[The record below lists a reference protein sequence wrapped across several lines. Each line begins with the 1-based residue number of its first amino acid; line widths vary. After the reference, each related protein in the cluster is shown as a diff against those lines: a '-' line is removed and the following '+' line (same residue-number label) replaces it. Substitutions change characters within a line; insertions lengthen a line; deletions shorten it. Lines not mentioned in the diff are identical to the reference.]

1 MEPALPRTHHV
12 ARILQ
17 RMVFVGTLSAVLA
30 SCSVPDL
37 VVRTPKEEVAKFP
50 LIDVHSHYTGT
61 PRRTAQEFIET
72 MDATGIERMVL
83 FMGGSFTGGGDRA
96 SEFQKYPE
104 RFVLFY
110 TGPIADDTARAKIR
124 SGDPKAVKE
133 LLADYERALKSDLY
147 GGLGEI
153 HAYHSDRPTQIAPDS
168 QAIRGLLE
176 LATTYDVPI
185 NIHCNADGRVEMER
199 ALQAYSKAAVV
210 WAHTGTF
217 LPPAAIMDLLRTY
230 PNLHFDL
237 AIKNKRLR
245 SDGYP
250 ILFGMTLREDW
261 RQLFESYPDRFFVG
275 FDFPGVGYSHG
286 TRLET
291 ARESTEF
298 IRAILMQLTPST
310 ARKIA
315 YENAQAML
323 AKGKMKR

>member
-1 MEPALPRTHHV
+1 MKPALSRTHHV
-12 ARILQ
+12 ARIL
-17 RMVFVGTLSAVLA
+17 RRIVLVGTLSAVLA
-30 SCSVPDL
+30 ACGVPDL
-37 VVRTPKEEVAKFP
+37 VVRTPKEKVVKLP

-61 PRRTAQEFIET
+61 PRRTAQEFIEA
-72 MDATGIERMVL
+72 MDATGIGRMVL
-83 FMGGSFTGGGDRA
+83 FMGESFTGGGDRA
-96 SEFQKYPE
+96 SELQKYPE

-110 TGPIADDTARAKIR
+110 TGPIANDTARAKIR

-133 LLADYERALKSDLY
+133 LLADYEQALKSGLY

-153 HAYHSDRPTQIAPDS
+153 HAYQMPPDS
-168 QAIRGLLE
+168 PAIRG
-176 LATTYDVPI
+176 
-185 NIHCNADGRVEMER
+185 VEMER
-199 ALQAYSKAAVV
+199 ALQAYPKAAVI

-217 LPPAAIMDLLRTY
+217 LPPAAIMDLLRTH
-230 PNLHFDL
+230 PNLYFDL

-275 FDFPGVGYSHG
+275 FDFPGVGYFHG

-323 AKGKMKR
+323 AKGKIKR

>member
-1 MEPALPRTHHV
+1 MKPDLSRTHHV
-12 ARILQ
+12 TRIL
-17 RMVFVGTLSAVLA
+17 RRILLVGTLSAVLA
-30 SCSVPDL
+30 ACAVPDL
-37 VVRTPKEEVAKFP
+37 VVRTPKEEVAKLP

-72 MDATGIERMVL
+72 MDAVGIGRMVL
-83 FMGGSFTGGGDRA
+83 FMGESFTGGGNRA
-96 SEFQKYPE
+96 SELQKYPE
-104 RFVLFY
+104 RFVLSY
-110 TGPIADDTARAKIR
+110 TGPIANDTARAKIK
-124 SGDPKAVKE
+124 SGDPNAVEE
-133 LLADYERALKSDLY
+133 LLADYERALKSGLY

-153 HAYHSDRPTQIAPDS
+153 HAYHSDRPTQMAPDS
-168 QAIRGLLE
+168 PAIRGLLE
-176 LATTYDVPI
+176 LATRYDVPI

-199 ALQAYSKAAVV
+199 ALKAYPKATVI

-217 LPPAAIMDLLRTY
+217 LPPAAIMDLLRTH
-230 PNLHFDL
+230 PNLYFDL

-250 ILFGMTLREDW
+250 ILFGMTLRDDW
-261 RQLFESYPDRFFVG
+261 RQIFESYPDRFFVG
-275 FDFPGVGYSHG
+275 FDFPGVGYFHG

-291 ARESTEF
+291 ARESMEF

-323 AKGKMKR
+323 PRGR